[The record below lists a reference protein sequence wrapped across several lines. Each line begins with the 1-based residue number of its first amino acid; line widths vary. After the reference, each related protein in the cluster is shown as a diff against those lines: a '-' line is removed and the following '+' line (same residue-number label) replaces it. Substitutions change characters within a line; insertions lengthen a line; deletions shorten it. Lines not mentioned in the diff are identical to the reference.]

1 MGYFSQ
7 SKSEAEKKKTTEAR
21 FDGPIAG
28 KPSADT
34 GSTLGRGM
42 LITGNVTSV
51 GAVQILGH
59 VIGDVHATSVV
70 IGQGALVEGNIV
82 AQETI
87 IDGNFKGTIHANSVK
102 LQATAVVDA
111 EIFNKSLTIEQN
123 AQFEGVARRLDKP
136 VEAPSDEQA
145 RGERQPSASMAEVFP
160 ISGAAE

>member
-123 AQFEGVARRLDKP
+123 AQFEGIARRLEKP
-136 VEAPSDEQA
+136 VEAPSSEQA
-145 RGERQPSASMAEVFP
+145 RGEMPALSPMAEVFP